1 MFAGAG
7 TTELEEAT
15 ERLSG
20 LLSALDVGLVPASS
34 LPDLVALGERIERL
48 GHALKTSAA
57 AAVAGS
63 SVWRAAG
70 VRSAEEWLAQR
81 TGSSKTEAARLV
93 ETGRQLQQLPAT
105 AAAVRRGDLSARQAQ
120 AIAGAAT
127 ADPDAEDRLLAAAS
141 HSSLRELQDE
151 CARTRA
157 NAEPDPEAAARR
169 AHRAR
174 SYRSWADPDGVTG
187 HIHLSGPTA
196 SIARIDNAIRHRADK
211 IFRAAHAEGRR
222 EPSEAYAYDAAL
234 ELITNSEGGDSKP
247 VPAGADAKIIV
258 RIDHTALVRGHSVAG
273 ETCEIAGIGPVPVS
287 TVREWMDDAF
297 LAAVLTRG
305 EDVQRVVHLGRRF
318 TTTQRTALQWRDPI
332 CARKGCNNRLG
343 LEYDHFEDWAH
354 THTTRTTAA
363 KRFCRPCHQLK
374 TNGWHVSPPDTNG
387 KCTFTPPGPA
397 PNQDTIAAAAAE
409 AITAQHRRQHQRR
422 ATRAQQQ
429 QLLDTG

>member
-48 GHALKTSAA
+48 GHALKTTAA

-70 VRSAEEWLAQR
+70 VRSPEEWLAQR
-81 TGSSKTEAARLV
+81 TGSSKSEAARLV
-93 ETGRQLQQLPAT
+93 ETGRQLEQLPAT

-141 HSSLRELQDE
+141 HSTLRELQDE

-157 NAEPDPEAAARR
+157 NTNPEAAARK

-174 SYRSWADPDGVTG
+174 SYRSWADADGVTG

-211 IFRAAHAEGRR
+211 IFRQAHSEGRR
-222 EPSEAYAYDAAL
+222 EPSEAYAFDAAV
-234 ELITNSEGGDSKP
+234 ELITNPAAAEGSPMP
-247 VPAGADAKIIV
+247 VGADAKIIV
-258 RIDHTALVRGHSVAG
+258 RIDHSALVRGHASPG
-273 ETCEIAGIGPVPVS
+273 ETCEIAGVGPVPVS

-318 TTTQRTALQWRDPI
+318 TTTQRTALQWQDPI

-374 TNGWHVSPPDTNG
+374 TSGWHVSQPDSNG
-387 KCTFTPPGPA
+387 KCTFTPPDQQA
-397 PNQDTIAAAAAE
+397 DRQTIAAAAAQ
-409 AITAQHRRQHQRR
+409 AITAQHQRQQARR
-422 ATRAQQQ
+422 ATRAKQQ

>member
-1 MFAGAG
+1 MFAEAE
-7 TTELEEAT
+7 TRQLEEAT

-20 LLSALDVGLVPASS
+20 LLSALDVGLVPGSS

-48 GHALKTSAA
+48 GHALKTQAA

-70 VRSAEEWLAQR
+70 VRSPEEWLAQR
-81 TGSSKTEAARLV
+81 TGSSRSEAARLV

-120 AIAGAAT
+120 AIAGAAS
-127 ADPDAEDRLLAAAS
+127 ADPGSEQRLLDCAS
-141 HSSLRELQDE
+141 GSSLRELQDE

-157 NAEPDPEAAARR
+157 NTNPEAAAQR
-169 AHRAR
+169 AQQQR
-174 SYRSWADPDGVTG
+174 SYRTWADADGVTG

-222 EPSEAYAYDAAL
+222 EPSQAYAYDAAL
-234 ELITNSEGGDSKP
+234 QLITNNGDAEGRP

-258 RIDHTALVRGHSVAG
+258 RVDHSALVRGHSTPG
-273 ETCEIAGIGPVPVS
+273 ETCEIAGIGPIPVT

-297 LAAVLTRG
+297 LAAILTRG

-318 TTTQRTALQWRDPI
+318 TATQRTALQWQNPV

-363 KRFCRPCHQLK
+363 KRFCRTCHQLK
-374 TNGWHVSPPDTNG
+374 TNGWHVSPPDPNG
-387 KCTFTPPGPA
+387 KCTFTPP
-397 PNQDTIAAAAAE
+397 NQHADRQTIATAAAQ
-409 AITAQHRRQHQRR
+409 AINAQHQRQQAR
-422 ATRAQQQ
+422 RSTPAEQQ